1 MNCENLEKM
10 GKKGQE
16 MKAFSEAAWIL
27 RKWTLRWAGRERVV
41 RNALGISTVEVQG
54 RKQGWQGRS

>member
-1 MNCENLEKM
+1 
-10 GKKGQE
+10 